1 MPATA
6 AVASK
11 PSVTLQRRI
20 NVPPAKVYAAWTR
33 PEMIVQWFGPSDARQ
48 DSVQAEMDVR
58 TGGRF
63 TISFVH
69 SNGELSKVSGV
80 YKEVVPND
88 KLVFS
93 WAWYTTAERVSQVT
107 VTTRADGEGT
117 LLTLKHEQFFDQAA
131 CDGHTSGWTGTLEK
145 LAAYLEQQQ

>member
-1 MPATA
+1 MSATA

-48 DSVQAEMDVR
+48 DSVKAEMDVR
-58 TGGRF
+58 SGGRF
-63 TISFVH
+63 TISFIH
-69 SNGELSKVSGV
+69 GNGELSKVSGV
-80 YKEVVPND
+80 YKDVVPNE

-107 VTTRADGEGT
+107 VTTKADGDGT
-117 LLTLKHEQFFDQAA
+117 LLTLKHEQLFDEKARDNHA
-131 CDGHTSGWTGTLEK
+131 LGWSGTLEK
-145 LAAYLEQQQ
+145 LAAYLQA